1 MSVGL
6 GPARIILTPGVP
18 GASIRT
24 GGRDSRNVD
33 RRVTSMQGSKSA
45 VYVRVGFGSVRRL
58 ILLIFL
64 ALLAAGCDQTGLT
77 PTPVPNPATGQNPGD
92 VKYYP
97 SDQPAR
103 LGIQRFYEGNFGLSQ
118 QYFQDA
124 VEKSPND
131 VTAWIGLAA
140 SYDRLGRFDLADQS
154 YAAAA
159 KLEGVTVRLLN
170 NEGYSYM
177 LRGDLK
183 AARARFQSALKLDP
197 TNQTTLNNIK
207 LLNDSTKFIERS
219 ANGQP
224 CGSVDCQ

>member
-1 MSVGL
+1 M
-6 GPARIILTPGVP
+6 
-18 GASIRT
+18 
-24 GGRDSRNVD
+24 
-33 RRVTSMQGSKSA
+33 KSA
-45 VYVRVGFGSVRRL
+45 AFVRVGVETVGRL
-58 ILLIFL
+58 ILVISLV
-64 ALLAAGCDQTGLT
+64 LLTAGCNQTGLT

-97 SDQPAR
+97 SDQPVR
-103 LGIQRFYEGNFGLSQ
+103 LGIQRFYEGNFGLAQ

-124 VEKSPND
+124 VEKSPDD

-140 SYDRLGRFDLADQS
+140 SYDRLGRFDLADQA

-183 AARARFQSALKLDP
+183 TARAKFQSALKLDP
-197 TNQTTLNNIK
+197 KNQTTLNNIK

-219 ANGQP
+219 ANGEP
-224 CGSVDCQ
+224 CGSVDCGQ